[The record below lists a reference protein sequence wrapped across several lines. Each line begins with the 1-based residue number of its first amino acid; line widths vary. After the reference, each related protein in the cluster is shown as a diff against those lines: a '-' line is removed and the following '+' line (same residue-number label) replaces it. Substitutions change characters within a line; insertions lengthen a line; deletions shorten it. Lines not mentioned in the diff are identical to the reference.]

1 MQVAREDH
9 DLNHDRRHAGAGEQ
23 RRNRAHGEGQPH
35 RAASGLAEPHA
46 AAESREVHHDH
57 VEHRQAEH
65 DEQRGDAEVEP
76 RRRVD
81 RAERAGGEDDDDA
94 EDAVDE
100 GHGATVDGAEEE
112 AAAALRSLRPGAD
125 DREVD
130 GNHRQ
135 HARRQVQRQAAE
147 KHEREDGERSL
158 AFEEPGLLDSA
169 FGVADELQER
179 ILVHVSAR
187 RAEHIELVEEFDDI
201 CRQGRCGPAFTAA
214 AAGALVEGRVA
225 GAGAGGSEGGA
236 VPRWQAAQPARPLV
250 A

>member
-1 MQVAREDH
+1 MPGGVQVAREDH
-9 DLNHDRRHAGAGEQ
+9 DLNHDRRHAGASEQ
-23 RRNRAHGEGQPH
+23 RGNRAHGERQPH
-35 RAASGLAEPHA
+35 RAAAGLAEPHT

-76 RRRVD
+76 RRRID

-100 GHGATVDGAEEE
+100 RHGATVDGAEEE
-112 AAAALRSLRPGAD
+112 AAAALRSLRTGAD
-125 DREVD
+125 DRQVD

-135 HARRQVQRQAAE
+135 HARRQVERQAAE

-158 AFEEPGLLDSA
+158 AFEEPGLLDAA

-179 ILVHVSAR
+179 VLVHVPAG
-187 RAEHIELVEEFDDI
+187 RAEDIELVEELDDI
-201 CRQGRCGPAFTAA
+201 GRQVAVGRPSR
-214 AAGALVEGRVA
+214 LRRQVRSSRKGRR
-225 GAGAGGSEGGA
+225 SW
-236 VPRWQAAQPARPLV
+236 RWWL
-250 A
+250 